1 RFHFRFATSELDPR
15 VLDDARPAV
24 MAIAAGY
31 GPQWA
36 EIGPSAVGDLKLQL
50 VDDFPV
56 SGRVLDPQRRP
67 VPGAKLVVQAIYSAP
82 VDELT
87 RFLKGDMDGWAPRC
101 WKGPL
106 PGNAPT
112 IVTDTDGRWSCGGLG
127 RDRIAAFALDGPGVP
142 RTFLNVATRPGEVAV
157 PL

>member
-1 RFHFRFATSELDPR
+1 GYSVRRFVRRILADNATAGPVRPEPYPRRATTGADGRFHFRFAPSELDPR

-24 MAIAAGY
+24 MAVAAGY

-36 EIGPSAVGDLKLQL
+36 DIDPSAVGELNLQL

-56 SGRVLDPQRRP
+56 GGRVLDPQRRP

-82 VDELT
+82 ADELT
-87 RFLKGDMDGWAPRC
+87 RFLKGDFFTGWAPRC

-112 IVTDTDGRWSCGGLG
+112 IITDADGR
-127 RDRIAAFALDGPGVP
+127 
-142 RTFLNVATRPGEVAV
+142 
-157 PL
+157 